1 MFYTL
6 MYFAPYIAIVG
17 AVCGVI
23 AAKSIFDRNTELLK
37 LKAVLEHRTTLENER
52 RQAAENSISEA
63 KRIAKQHRTGTTN
76 GSASNDVDDISI
88 VEHGDDMDFAR
99 SEGSLIESYVF
110 TSEDADVE

>member
-17 AVCGVI
+17 VVCGVI

-52 RQAAENSISEA
+52 RQVAENSISEA
-63 KRIAKQHRTGTTN
+63 KRVARSRAGTVN
-76 GSASNDVDDISI
+76 KSASNDVDDISI
-88 VEHGDDMDFAR
+88 VEYGDDMDFAR